1 VVARRRVRDA
11 GARAEE
17 FRRCRTSRSDDG
29 CAALTGGTAASS
41 KLNSRSPAD
50 AVLEGTKRS
59 EYTVSLFPLDPG
71 GFVSGADIVY
81 DARARTEARSG
92 RAEHV
97 GTPRLRAVANSEEA
111 PYPTFRRFPCV
122 SAPHASPR
130 RSRARRCRAR
140 FASRCPIRARV
151 PTTSRASRCGLL
163 RASSLCGDSF
173 VRPKSGCRAS
183 ERTPRCTRGSVC
195 LALAVF
201 PAPSLKKQVNTVP
214 LSICVS
220 SHAKASFERENG
232 GFSVE
237 KTTRQRRGNPKL
249 FAVFF
254 RVIRTQRKYYARDFL
269 RGCDGRPTIFYFFPF
284 RARRYLNISTSALRR
299 GGDYPRVACI
309 YIQQPRQHSTGSIT
323 LRHNNE
329 QTSIRPTRRRRGRQT
344 IQQVTLSRARGA
356 T

>member
-1 VVARRRVRDA
+1 MFAPLEIRTTGGRDGASTRDGPGRGGGRAATRERR
-11 GARAEE
+11 GSARAEE

-97 GTPRLRAVANSEEA
+97 GTPRLPAVANSEEA

-151 PTTSRASRCGLL
+151 PTTSRASRCGPL
-163 RASSLCGDSF
+163 RASSLVGTVSSGQNL
-173 VRPKSGCRAS
+173 VVARPSGPRDAQGERLSRARGFPGAQS
-183 ERTPRCTRGSVC
+183 E
-195 LALAVF
+195 
-201 PAPSLKKQVNTVP
+201 KQVNTVP
-214 LSICVS
+214 LPICVS

-254 RVIRTQRKYYARDFL
+254 RVIRATEILRARFFATTTD
-269 RGCDGRPTIFYFFPF
+269 RPTIFYFFL
-284 RARRYLNISTSALRR
+284 RARYLTFQ
-299 GGDYPRVACI
+299 RVRFDAAA
-309 YIQQPRQHSTGSIT
+309 T
-323 LRHNNE
+323 
-329 QTSIRPTRRRRGRQT
+329 IRA
-344 IQQVTLSRARGA
+344 SRAY
-356 T
+356 TYSNLDNTQPVQ

>member
-1 VVARRRVRDA
+1 MTHALEPRRGRDARNTWGPRVFAQSPIPRRRPTRPFGDFRA
-11 GARAEE
+11 FPHHTRPLGGRARA
-17 FRRCRTSRSDDG
+17 G
-29 CAALTGGTAASS
+29 
-41 KLNSRSPAD
+41 
-50 AVLEGTKRS
+50 V
-59 EYTVSLFPLDPG
+59 
-71 GFVSGADIVY
+71 
-81 DARARTEARSG
+81 G
-92 RAEHV
+92 R
-97 GTPRLRAVANSEEA
+97 
-111 PYPTFRRFPCV
+111 
-122 SAPHASPR
+122 ASPR
-130 RSRARRCRAR
+130 DARYERGCRRRRAPRDVAFSAR
-140 FASRCPIRARV
+140 PPS
-151 PTTSRASRCGLL
+151 
-163 RASSLCGDSF
+163 CGDSF
-173 VRPKSGCRAS
+173 VGPKSWVSRVRADPEMHKGERLSRARGFPGAQS
-183 ERTPRCTRGSVC
+183 E
-195 LALAVF
+195 
-201 PAPSLKKQVNTVP
+201 KQVNTVP

-220 SHAKASFERENG
+220 SHAKALENG

-269 RGCDGRPTIFYFFPF
+269 PRRPTIFYFFPF

>member
-1 VVARRRVRDA
+1 MRDA

-163 RASSLCGDSF
+163 RASSLWGQFRRAKIWVSR
-173 VRPKSGCRAS
+173 VRADPEMHKG
-183 ERTPRCTRGSVC
+183 ERSVC

-201 PAPSLKKQVNTVP
+201 PAPSL
-214 LSICVS
+214 
-220 SHAKASFERENG
+220 
-232 GFSVE
+232 E
-237 KTTRQRRGNPKL
+237 KR
-249 FAVFF
+249 
-254 RVIRTQRKYYARDFL
+254 
-269 RGCDGRPTIFYFFPF
+269 
-284 RARRYLNISTSALRR
+284 
-299 GGDYPRVACI
+299 
-309 YIQQPRQHSTGSIT
+309 
-323 LRHNNE
+323 
-329 QTSIRPTRRRRGRQT
+329 
-344 IQQVTLSRARGA
+344 
-356 T
+356 